1 MFFSTPQPSPPMT
14 QRPASKLLILG
25 WDAADWIMIRRL
37 TDKGALP
44 HLRRLMQGG
53 VHADLATLE
62 PRLSPLLWSTIA
74 TGKTADKHGILNFVE
89 PDAQSD
95 AQNDGKHQ
103 NLRPTSSTTRKTKA
117 LWNILHQSGLRTHV
131 VSWYASHPA
140 EPVRGCVVSN
150 LLCESQPTRPK
161 DPWPLLPGTVHP
173 DDLSAR
179 IAAAR
184 VHPGDV
190 PERVLAKLVPQWAK
204 LGRDHPRIRTLTRL
218 VAQCLS
224 VHAAARTAMQAD
236 PTWDAALVFH
246 EAIDTIG
253 HHFMQ
258 FYPPRMKHVQQREF
272 ELFSGVMP
280 GVYALHDELLGEMLR
295 LAGPDATVVLLS
307 DHGFHSGDQRPV
319 TEGLSNEQRAA
330 TEAAWHREHGILVM
344 RGPGIRA
351 ASAPHAPGLLD
362 IAPTALALLGLSM
375 GRDMD
380 GRVLTESLTEA
391 PPEPIDSWDA
401 VPGDDARHPD
411 DLRQDPFEAHD
422 AIRQL
427 VDLGYMAALPEDAV
441 ARVELTRRETAFN
454 LGAVHLSRGRF
465 REAADVFGPL
475 AAEHPAEARYA
486 LSLARALIDLAR
498 FDEAEEIL
506 ARLAAAQ
513 PEQPPSP
520 ETVLLRVGGLA
531 AAGRKDQA
539 AALLDAVL
547 TDPAFPKAALA
558 EACNALERWDEA
570 VGLAQAGLSA
580 APGDPALLLG
590 LARAEIGR
598 GRFEPAA
605 ERCLDVLE
613 SRPTLPEAN
622 HLLGT
627 ALAWLGEHA
636 HALQAFEAAVAVQPA
651 RIEAQRFL
659 AALHRAGGNHAKAAE
674 HDAKAD
680 SILSDPASD
689 QARRALADRPSP
701 RGPAAWAAR
710 HAAPGAGA

>member
-1 MFFSTPQPSPPMT
+1 MT
-14 QRPASKLLILG
+14 QRPASKLLVLG
-25 WDAADWIMIRRL
+25 WDAADWLMIRRL
-37 TDKGALP
+37 IEKGAMP

-53 VHADLATLE
+53 VHADLSTLE
-62 PRLSPLLWSTIA
+62 PRLSPLLWSTVA

-89 PDAQSD
+89 PDAE
-95 AQNDGKHQ
+95 NQ
-103 NLRPTSSTTRKTKA
+103 NLRPASSTTRKTKA
-117 LWNILHQSGLRTHV
+117 LWNIFHQSGLRTHI

-140 EPVRGCVVSN
+140 EPVRGCVISN
-150 LLCESQPTRPK
+150 LLSESQPDKPK

-173 DDLSAR
+173 QDLSER

-184 VHPGDV
+184 VHPAGV
-190 PERVLAKLVPQWAK
+190 PERVIAKLVPQWAK
-204 LGRDHPRIRTLTRL
+204 LGRDHPRLRTLSRL

-224 VHAAARTAMQAD
+224 VHAAAKAAMQAD
-236 PTWDAALVFH
+236 PSWDAALVFQ

-280 GVYALHDELLGEMLR
+280 GVYQLHDELLGEMLR
-295 LAGPDATVVLLS
+295 LAGPDATVMLLS

-330 TEAAWHREHGILVM
+330 TEASWHREHGILVM

-351 ASAPHAPGLLD
+351 GSAPHAPGLLD
-362 IAPTALALLGLSM
+362 IAPTALALLGLPM

-380 GRVLTESLTEA
+380 GRVLAESLTES
-391 PPEPIDSWDA
+391 PPQPIESWDA

-427 VDLGYMAALPEDAV
+427 IDLGYMAALPEDAV

-454 LGAVHLSRGRF
+454 LGAVYLSRGRF
-465 REAADVFGPL
+465 REAAGVFGPL
-475 AAEHPAEARYA
+475 AAEHPAESRYA

-506 ARLAAAQ
+506 VRLQAAQ
-513 PEQPPSP
+513 PGQDSSP
-520 ETVLLRVGGLA
+520 ESVLLRIGGLA
-531 AAGRKDQA
+531 AAEHKDKA
-539 AALLDAVL
+539 SALLDAVL
-547 TDPAFPKAALA
+547 ADPAFPKAALA
-558 EACNALERWDEA
+558 EACNALERWDDA
-570 VGLAQAGLSA
+570 ARLAQEGLSSS
-580 APGDPALLLG
+580 PGDPALLLA

-622 HLLGT
+622 HLLGI

-636 HALQAFEAAVAVQPA
+636 QAVQAFDAAVAVQPG

-659 AALHRAGGNHAKAAE
+659 AALHRAGGSDAKATE
-674 HDAKAD
+674 HDARAD
-680 SILSDPASD
+680 SILGESASDP
-689 QARRALADRPSP
+689 ARRALADRPSP
-701 RGPAAWAAR
+701 RGPAAWSAAR
-710 HAAPGAGA
+710 AEPGTGA

>member
-1 MFFSTPQPSPPMT
+1 MT

-37 TDKGALP
+37 TDKGGMP

-62 PRLSPLLWSTIA
+62 PRLSPLLWSTVA

-89 PDAQSD
+89 PDAQSE
-95 AQNDGKHQ
+95 AQTDNKHQ

-117 LWNILHQSGLRTHV
+117 LWNILHQSGLRTQV

-150 LLCESQPTRPK
+150 LLNESQPARPK
-161 DPWPLLPGTVHP
+161 DPWPMLPGTVHP
-173 DDLSAR
+173 EDLSAC

-184 VHPGDV
+184 VHPAAV
-190 PERVLAKLVPQWAK
+190 PERLLAKLVPQWAK

-224 VHAAARTAMQAD
+224 VHAAAKVAMQAD
-236 PTWDAALVFH
+236 PSWDTAMVFH

-258 FYPPRMKHVQQREF
+258 FHPPRMKHVQQREF

-280 GVYALHDELLGEMLR
+280 GVYELHDELLGEMLR
-295 LAGPDATVVLLS
+295 LAGPDATVMLLS

-330 TEAAWHREHGILVM
+330 IEAAWHREHGILVM

-351 ASAPHAPGLLD
+351 GASPHAPGLLD
-362 IAPTALALLGLSM
+362 IAPTALALLGLPM

-380 GRVLTESLTEA
+380 GRVLAESLTES
-391 PPEPIDSWDA
+391 PPEPVDSWDA

-454 LGAVHLSRGRF
+454 LAAVHLSRGRF
-465 REAADVFGPL
+465 REAADIFGPM
-475 AAEHPAEARYA
+475 AADHPAEPRYA
-486 LSLARALIDLAR
+486 LSLARALLELAR
-498 FDEAEEIL
+498 FDEAGAVL
-506 ARLAAAQ
+506 SRLQETAPDQAAN
-513 PEQPPSP
+513 PEA
-520 ETVLLRVGGLA
+520 VLLRIGGLT
-531 AAGRKDQA
+531 AAGRSA
-539 AALLDAVL
+539 EAGRRLDAVL
-547 TDPAFPKAALA
+547 NDPAFPGVALA
-558 EACNALERWDEA
+558 EACNALSRWDEA
-570 VGLAQAGLSA
+570 ARLAEKARAAGPME
-580 APGDPALLLG
+580 PGPLLA
-590 LARAEIGR
+590 LARADIGR
-598 GRFEPAA
+598 GRFEAAA
-605 ERCLDVLE
+605 ERCLDALE
-613 SRPTLPEAN
+613 ARPTLAEAN

-636 HALQAFEAAVAVQPA
+636 HAIQAFEAVVAVQPG
-651 RIEAQRFL
+651 RIETRRFL
-659 AALHRAGGNHAKAAE
+659 AALLRATGDNAKAGEHEARAE
-674 HDAKAD
+674 ALLNEHGAD
-680 SILSDPASD
+680 P
-689 QARRALADRPSP
+689 ARRAAADRPTP
-701 RGPAAWAAR
+701 RGPSAWVAAR
-710 HAAPGAGA
+710 SAPGGGA